1 MYKIS
6 LFFVFILSM
15 FLVASCSSDDEALG
29 PEEDQI
35 KNYIKAKKLVVTD
48 SSTVGLRFILTKANA
63 TGAVLKSG
71 QTVNVN
77 YVGKFIAGKK
87 IDNEFDSGNFSF
99 LLGQQQ
105 VVDGF
110 DKGIA
115 KMRVGE
121 KAILIFPS
129 SMGYGSSGAGSIPA
143 NTPLL
148 FEIEVVSAK

>member
-6 LFFVFILSM
+6 LFFVFIFSV
-15 FLVASCSSDDEALG
+15 FLVACNSDNEALG

-48 SSTVGLRFILTKANA
+48 SSTTGLYFILTKANPS
-63 TGAVLKSG
+63 GAVLQNS
-71 QTVNVN
+71 QTVTVN

-87 IDNEFDSGNFSF
+87 MDSEFDSGNFSF
-99 LLGQQQ
+99 MLGQQQ
-105 VVDGF
+105 VVEGF

-121 KAILIFPS
+121 KATIIFPS
-129 SMGYGSSGAGSIPA
+129 SMGYGSSGAGSISA

>member
-6 LFFVFILSM
+6 LFFVFIFSV
-15 FLVASCSSDDEALG
+15 FLVACNSDDEALG

-48 SSTVGLRFILTKANA
+48 SSTAGLYFILTKANPS
-63 TGAVLKSG
+63 GAVLKSG
-71 QTVNVN
+71 QMVNVN

-87 IDNEFDSGNFSF
+87 MDSEFDSGNFSF
-99 LLGQQQ
+99 SLGQQQ
-105 VVDGF
+105 VVEGF

-121 KAILIFPS
+121 KATIIFPS
-129 SMGYGSSGAGSIPA
+129 SMGYGSSGAGSISA

-148 FEIEVVSAK
+148 FDIEVVSAK

>member
-1 MYKIS
+1 MYKFKV
-6 LFFVFILSM
+6 LFVFIFSM
-15 FLVASCSSDDEALG
+15 FVTACSSDDEVLG
-29 PEEDQI
+29 SEEDQI

-63 TGAVLKSG
+63 AGAALKSG
-71 QTVNVN
+71 QMVNVN

-87 IDNEFDSGNFSF
+87 MDNEFDSGNFSF

-105 VVDGF
+105 VVEGF

-115 KMRVGE
+115 KMRIGE
-121 KAILIFPS
+121 KAILIFAS